1 MRLALSGDPGGL
13 FADARALESAGAH
26 SLWVDASDG
35 DPYVVLAA
43 IAAVTWR
50 VGLVAS
56 GMPEGAG
63 RATCEALAR
72 GRLHVAEEAGGDRWM
87 EVAFPAGRS
96 AWRAQLAAAA
106 AAGAAGVVIRN
117 DPRLLDLLR
126 NPDQED
132 DRSDLNIAVG

>member
-1 MRLALSGDPGGL
+1 M
-13 FADARALESAGAH
+13 
-26 SLWVDASDG
+26 
-35 DPYVVLAA
+35 
-43 IAAVTWR
+43 TWR
-50 VGLVAS
+50 VVLVAS
-56 GMPEGAG
+56 GMPESAG

-87 EVAFPAGRS
+87 EVAFPADRA
-96 AWRAQLAAAA
+96 AWRAELAAAA